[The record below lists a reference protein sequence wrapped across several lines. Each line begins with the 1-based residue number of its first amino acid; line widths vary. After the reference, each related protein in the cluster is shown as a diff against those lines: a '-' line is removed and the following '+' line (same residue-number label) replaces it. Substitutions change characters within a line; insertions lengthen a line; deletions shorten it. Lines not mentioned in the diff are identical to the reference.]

1 MTDAETEKLI
11 KLLINVTELHL
22 SCSNGRNDRPG
33 LTLDLPDPSADP
45 ENVRT

>member
-33 LTLDLPDPSADP
+33 LDLPDPSADP